1 MYHEQRNNAL
11 PQVIINPKEQTI
23 KLPNKKAILDGSAS
37 TDDDKIVSWK
47 WELVQGPIGYSP
59 TLATSSI
66 VELSDL
72 AAPGNYTFKLTLTD
86 SDDAENSTIATIM
99 VEQELDYPPQS
110 NAGVD
115 VILYLPHNS
124 VTLNGS
130 LSTDDHEITAW
141 EWTKDSSDESKA
153 VDMQNTRTPFL
164 ELSHLEEGIY
174 TFELKV
180 TDAKNQSRSSK
191 VHVFV
196 KPPTN
201 LPPTAKA
208 GANVTINLPQTWS
221 TLNATE
227 STDDIKITNYFWKQ
241 ISGPTN
247 ANIISENSS
256 IANATGLT
264 LGDYVFEL
272 LVIDQSSNN
281 GTSRVKIS
289 IVQEKNAAPVAHGG
303 GDLSITLP
311 VNVVKLNGSMSSD
324 DLAIVNYTWTR
335 DAKSLAVG
343 NIIGNTNHE
352 SVFMVPARFIS
363 ILKFIYKLIW
373 YILVY

>member
-1 MYHEQRNNAL
+1 M
-11 PQVIINPKEQTI
+11 
-23 KLPNKKAILDGSAS
+23 
-37 TDDDKIVSWK
+37 SWK

-59 TLATSSI
+59 TLPTSSI

-208 GANVTINLPQTWS
+208 GANVTINLPQTWA

-241 ISGPTN
+241 ISGPTI

-281 GTSRVKIS
+281 GTSRVKVS
-289 IVQEKNAAPVAHGG
+289 IVQEKNVAPIAHGG

-335 DAKSLAVG
+335 DGKSLAVG

-352 SVFMVPARFIS
+352 AVFMVQKS
-363 ILKFIYKLIW
+363 
-373 YILVY
+373 